1 MKGVDLGTSEHAP
14 NRTVKPNMQG
24 VDLGTS
30 EDAAA
35 RNVIPNL
42 QGQVQVQQHEQNQET
57 AGLQGQWISCGAIRA
72 DIAGKLETITSNLR
86 SDSFGG
92 IPHEAGVTCGPGKSC
107 VEANFA
113 EGWPAGI
120 LREAI
125 YDKINEIRNYIQCEN
140 TITCGVI
147 RSRIVD
153 RLDSVTNILH
163 SLPQQA
169 WAACGGP
176 KSEPGECIRD
186 NFDRLLGEGGM
197 MKEKHDKIREIHDYI
212 DARC

>member
-1 MKGVDLGTSEHAP
+1 
-14 NRTVKPNMQG
+14 MQG

-57 AGLQGQWISCGAIRA
+57 EALKGEWISCGAIRA

-92 IPHEAGVTCGPGKSC
+92 IPHEAGVNCGPGRSC

-113 EGWPAGI
+113 EGWPAGD
-120 LREAI
+120 LRDAI
-125 YDKINEIRNYIQCEN
+125 YDKINEIHNYIQCEN

-147 RSRIVD
+147 QSRIVD

-169 WAACGGP
+169 WAACGP
-176 KSEPGECIRD
+176 PESEPGECIRY
-186 NFDRLLGEGGM
+186 NFSRLLGEGGM